1 VKTSHGSRLLERGR
15 ELDRGG
21 RLPEAAECYEGAV
34 AVAESNG
41 EPAVLAESL
50 RRLGVVR
57 HRSQESD
64 QARELCRRSYDV
76 ALAAGDR
83 VLAAEALNARAGFDL
98 EHEAFENARATY
110 GEALQLGS
118 DSPALRGRIEQNLGI
133 VANILGDLDTALTHY
148 ERSLAAF
155 EAGRDDSGCAI
166 AFHNLGMISA
176 DRGLWAEA
184 DRYFRRSLAMAD
196 ELGDVR
202 LRALC
207 LLNHSEVLIAQQ
219 RYEEARSSAEAALRI
234 FDQLGAREHR
244 SGAYKF
250 IGVVYRE
257 TGQPVLAEARFRSAI
272 AFATEQGSVLAEAE
286 AMQELA
292 RLHQVQSRNIEA
304 LELLN
309 GARRL
314 FRSLRARRDEAA
326 VARHVAQLEGA
337 YMNVVRDWGQSIES
351 ADSYTFGHCE
361 RVATYAIA
369 IARALRLDSGEL
381 TTIRLGAYLHD
392 LGKIRVPHEILNKP
406 GRLTREEFEVM
417 QMHPLY
423 GVELLESVEFPWDIK
438 PIIRWHHEKYDG
450 TGYPDRLSGDQIP
463 LAAQIICVA
472 DVYDALT
479 TNRSYRGAMT
489 PEAALEEMRNCRSWW
504 RADVFAA
511 FEEGV
516 S

>member
-1 VKTSHGSRLLERGR
+1 
-15 ELDRGG
+15 
-21 RLPEAAECYEGAV
+21 
-34 AVAESNG
+34 
-41 EPAVLAESL
+41 
-50 RRLGVVR
+50 
-57 HRSQESD
+57 
-64 QARELCRRSYDV
+64 
-76 ALAAGDR
+76 
-83 VLAAEALNARAGFDL
+83 
-98 EHEAFENARATY
+98 
-110 GEALQLGS
+110 
-118 DSPALRGRIEQNLGI
+118 
-133 VANILGDLDTALTHY
+133 
-148 ERSLAAF
+148 
-155 EAGRDDSGCAI
+155 
-166 AFHNLGMISA
+166 
-176 DRGLWAEA
+176 
-184 DRYFRRSLAMAD
+184 MAD